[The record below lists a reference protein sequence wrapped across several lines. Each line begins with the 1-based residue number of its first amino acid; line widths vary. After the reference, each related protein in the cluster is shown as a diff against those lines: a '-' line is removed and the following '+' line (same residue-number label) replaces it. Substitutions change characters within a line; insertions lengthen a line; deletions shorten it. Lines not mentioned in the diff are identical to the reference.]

1 MTMQQTRQP
10 VDTALRTVEKL
21 VSRAAEGELDHYAG
35 KRRAARISEG
45 LQLEFTEVLDQSAV
59 PVTMHNIS
67 TTGCAFWI
75 KRKLN
80 IHAVGYV
87 REFTPN
93 NSAMWIPG
101 YVTHCTQGIRGFLI
115 GMAFGEAP

>member
-1 MTMQQTRQP
+1 MTTQTSQQI
-10 VDTALRTVEKL
+10 DLALCTVERL
-21 VSRAAEGELDHYAG
+21 VSRAAEGETDHYAG
-35 KRRAARISEG
+35 KRRSTRVSDG
-45 LQLEFTEVLDQSAV
+45 LQLEFTEALDQTPV

-80 IHAVGYV
+80 IHSDCFV

-93 NSAMWIPG
+93 NSELWIPG
-101 YVTHCTQGIRGFLI
+101 YVTHCTQGIRGYLVGI
-115 GMAFGEAP
+115 AFGKAP